1 MASTTELAATAADG
15 YLMSSWGLGSNMEV
29 LRLAALSV
37 VFAEELMRLYAPLV
51 FRGLSF
57 VLLCLPIPNIFG
69 QAEGDDVADGPG
81 GAMGTSSNVDAP
93 IVPEEYVNLTDDRK
107 ASKGDDND
115 IYMLRTHGFN
125 KYRFNSRPFL
135 NRNGLGEETE
145 IEKVEKKSKKK
156 RASRKKKL

>member
-1 MASTTELAATAADG
+1 MATTELAATAADG
-15 YLMSSWGLGSNMEV
+15 YLMSSWGLGSNVEL
-29 LRLAALSV
+29 LRIAALSV

-69 QAEGDDVADGPG
+69 QAQGDDVADGPG
-81 GAMGTSSNVDAP
+81 GVVGTSNVDAP

-107 ASKGDDND
+107 ASKGDEND

-125 KYRFNSRPFL
+125 KYRFNSRQFL
-135 NRNGLGEETE
+135 NRNGLGEEA
-145 IEKVEKKSKKK
+145 KNAVEKKIKK
-156 RASRKKKL
+156 RVSRKKKL